1 MRLPELKPEALKK
14 TKAWEYLIRFAFGGL
29 VAAGA
34 GLVAKSYGPIVGG
47 FFLAFPA
54 ILPASLTLVRQHDG
68 RKKAVEDAQGARLG
82 SVALGAFGLVVAW
95 TAGEWPAPWVLGVA
109 TLVWMVVGFALW
121 MLEFRGASA
130 ARHQTRG
137 AD

>member
-1 MRLPELKPEALKK
+1 MRLPKVKPEGLKK

-34 GLVAKSYGPIVGG
+34 GLVAKFYGPVIGG

-82 SVALGAFGLVVAW
+82 SLALGAFGLVVAW
-95 TAGEWPAPWVLGVA
+95 TSGKWPPPVVLGIA
-109 TLVWMVVGFALW
+109 TLVWVIVGFALW
-121 MLEFRGASA
+121 LLDFGRVVP
-130 ARHQTRG
+130 ARHQTRD
-137 AD
+137 AK